1 MNRLF
6 LQSAENASSNWRQT
20 ICRMQVFSATMKKKE
35 QGVRRCLLDLNHQR
49 IILLSISSDFL
60 FLMTFGCKT

>member
-20 ICRMQVFSATMKKKE
+20 ICRMRVLSASVKKKE
-35 QGVRRCLLDLNHQR
+35 QGVRRCLLDHQR
-49 IILLSISSDFL
+49 IIFLSISSAFL
-60 FLMTFGCKT
+60 FLMIFGCKT